1 MLSAASGGV
10 QRLRPPCAEAA
21 ASPRAPTWAGGISYS
36 LMGLGGQRRPD
47 VAASLASLGASGL
60 VLAVELVEVV
70 EQLAQRGR
78 KVLAVRRLA
87 DMRLVGLASDGHGQ
101 VILEE

>member
-1 MLSAASGGV
+1 MRSACTDFRIVTACVSALS
-10 QRLRPPCAEAA
+10 
-21 ASPRAPTWAGGISYS
+21 T
-36 LMGLGGQRRPD
+36 
-47 VAASLASLGASGL
+47 VAASSASLGASGL

-87 DMRLVGLASDGHGQ
+87 DMRLVGLAGDGHGQ
-101 VILEE
+101 VILEEVSTLARVARLDSLPVDRRD